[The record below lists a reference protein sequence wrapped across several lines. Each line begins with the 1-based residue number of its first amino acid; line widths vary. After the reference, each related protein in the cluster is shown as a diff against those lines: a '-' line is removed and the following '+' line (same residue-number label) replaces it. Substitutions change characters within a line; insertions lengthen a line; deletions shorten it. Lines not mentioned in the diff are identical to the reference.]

1 MLRFLALLFLLVPSV
16 AKSQEMSKED
26 MIMEFADIATLVAA
40 EAHQCGETN
49 KDRVIAFNK
58 MFDSFMLYT
67 AGQEGVELSQQD
79 IEGYKLAV
87 LIEQYEGMK
96 AAYPQQGCYGINFII
111 SMFDE
116 KMKYAESVYD
126 YYTPL
131 DAL

>member
-16 AKSQEMSKED
+16 AKSQEMNKAD
-26 MIMEFADIATLVAA
+26 MITEFADIATLVAA
-40 EAHQCGETN
+40 EAYQCGETN

-67 AGQEGVELSQQD
+67 AGQEGVDLTQQD

-96 AAYPQQGCYGINFII
+96 AAYPHQGCYGINFII
-111 SMFDE
+111 SMFND

-126 YYTPL
+126 YYTPYDTL
-131 DAL
+131 

>member
-1 MLRFLALLFLLVPSV
+1 MLRFLALLFLLVPSI

-49 KDRVIAFNK
+49 KDRVIAFNN

-67 AGQEGVELSQQD
+67 AGQEGVDLTQQD

-87 LIEQYEGMK
+87 LIQQYESM
-96 AAYPQQGCYGINFII
+96 AEVYPKRGCYGINFII
-111 SMFDE
+111 AMFDE